1 MERQLLTHV
10 VSLSNRS
17 HNEILQSQ
25 GPQGITA
32 MASAAAELDLSK
44 PLDLDSEAVYFFRES
59 TLVSWE
65 SRRRDH
71 LTPVA
76 ARQGVALI
84 GKEMKRKGGS
94 VTQAHAPWSAAC
106 QCVAALSGSGSE
118 HAGGGALINENF
130 GKQEE
135 DIIVFS

>member
-71 LTPVA
+71 LTQVA
-76 ARQGVALI
+76 AR
-84 GKEMKRKGGS
+84 
-94 VTQAHAPWSAAC
+94 
-106 QCVAALSGSGSE
+106 
-118 HAGGGALINENF
+118 
-130 GKQEE
+130 
-135 DIIVFS
+135 